1 MDIRPVII
9 ACLLLIAFVAAVVA
23 VPVRIVNRMIHPPRR
38 PVRDHED
45 ERW

>member
-23 VPVRIVNRMIHPPRR
+23 VPVGIVTRMLRPSRR
-38 PVRDHED
+38 PLRDHED
-45 ERW
+45 ELW